1 MIETKKG
8 APKGLQVNS
17 PSLSITSY
25 QFGLTSGIVLLQMYL
40 SILRKP
46 MRHLIQC
53 LILSMVAHSTTAIAQ
68 RCGATCANA
77 ESMLGSSEQ
86 VLIGSIP
93 ELKRVSKPVPG
104 PRNSRGKWVIP
115 DIVFATQPYSVTY
128 FIGGGH
134 VTRVELLSSASNDQ
148 CMQRVPFERALAE
161 LGKTYGESHASG
173 TFEGGGTSTQSAAFA
188 TDAVD
193 VSLQFSVSPDECST
207 RVIYKTRQVKD
218 ASEL

>member
-1 MIETKKG
+1 LRKKKG
-8 APKGLQVNS
+8 APKGPQVNS

-25 QFGLTSGIVLLQMYL
+25 QFGLTNSIVLLQMYL

-53 LILSMVAHSTTAIAQ
+53 LIFSMVAYSTMAIAQ

-77 ESMLGSSEQ
+77 ESLLGTSEQ
-86 VLIGSIP
+86 ALLGSIP
-93 ELKRVSKPVPG
+93 ELKRVPKPVPG
-104 PRNSRGKWVIP
+104 PRNSRGKWSIA
-115 DIVFATQPYSVTY
+115 DIVFATQPYGVTY

-134 VTRVELLSSASNDQ
+134 VTRIELLSAASKDK
-148 CMQRVPFERALAE
+148 CTQRIPFELALAE

-173 TFEGGGTSTQSAAFA
+173 TFEGGGISTQSAAFA

-193 VSLQFSVSPDECST
+193 VSLQLSVSPDDCST
-207 RVIYKTRQVKD
+207 RVIYKTRLVKD

>member
-1 MIETKKG
+1 
-8 APKGLQVNS
+8 
-17 PSLSITSY
+17 
-25 QFGLTSGIVLLQMYL
+25 
-40 SILRKP
+40 

-53 LILSMVAHSTTAIAQ
+53 LILSMVAYSTTATAQ

-77 ESMLGSSEQ
+77 ESWLGSSEQ
-86 VLIGSIP
+86 ALMGSIP
-93 ELKRVSKPVPG
+93 ELKRVPKPALG

-115 DIVFATQPYSVTY
+115 DIVFATQSYSVTY

-134 VTRVELLSSASNDQ
+134 VTRIELLSSASNDQ
-148 CMQRVPFERALAE
+148 CTHRIPFELALAE

-173 TFEGGGTSTQSAAFA
+173 TFERGGVSTQSAAFA

-193 VSLQFSVSPDECST
+193 VSLHLSVSPDECST